1 MTYRIAAI
9 DIHKKVL
16 MVVVATA
23 AAEVADAA
31 GEALE
36 FTCRQF
42 GTGALERQHLVSWLQ
57 RQGVTEIV
65 MESTAQY
72 WKPIWLELEP
82 HFQKLHLAQAQS
94 NRAPRGRKHDFK
106 DAKRLAR
113 RLLAGEL
120 SLSYVPEPEQRLWR
134 IMTRGKQQL
143 VRERIRIRNRMEA
156 LLEEMQIKLDSV
168 ISDLLGVSGRRILKA
183 LSEGETDPNRLAQLG
198 DERLKCSQEELA
210 DALRGHPTPTHI
222 SMLKLYWEHV
232 ELMDRQIADLDRLVA
247 QALKPYEEAVQRLA
261 EVSGFGVDSAQQL
274 IAEVGVL
281 ADAFPSAGQFSS
293 WVGTCP
299 GSNVTAE
306 ENHSSRS
313 PKGNKFARRLLNQA
327 ANAAIKKKGSHF
339 QNIFRRFVGK
349 LGYQGAVWVVAHRLT
364 RLVWLILTRQVRF
377 VEQGEET
384 NPKAKLRRAQK
395 LARALRR
402 LGYQVS
408 LTPIQPAQ
416 A

>member
-9 DIHKKVL
+9 DIHKNVL
-16 MVVVATA
+16 MVVVAIA

-36 FTCRQF
+36 FICERF
-42 GTGALERQHLVSWLQ
+42 GTGAEERQRLVRWLQ
-57 RQGVTEIV
+57 QQEATEVV

-82 HFQKLHLAQAQS
+82 HFLKLHLAQAQS
-94 NRAPRGRKHDFK
+94 NRAPHGRKNDFR

-120 SLSYVPEPEQRLWR
+120 SLSYVPEPEQRSWR
-134 IMTRGKQQL
+134 VMTRSKQQL
-143 VRERIRIRNRMEA
+143 VRERIRIRNQMEA
-156 LLEEMQIKLDSV
+156 LLEEMQIKLTGV
-168 ISDLLGVSGRRILKA
+168 ISDLLGASGRRILQA
-183 LSEGETDPNRLAQLG
+183 LSEGETDPEQLAQLG
-198 DERLKCSQEELA
+198 DERLKCTTEELA

-222 SMLKLYWEHV
+222 SVLKLNWDHV
-232 ELMDRQIADLDRLVA
+232 ELMDRQIAELDRLVA
-247 QALKPYEEAVQRLA
+247 QALKPHQDTVMRLA
-261 EVSGFGVDSAQQL
+261 EVNGFGVDSAQQL

-281 ADAFPSAGQFSS
+281 ADAFPSAGEFSS

-313 PKGNKFARRLLNQA
+313 PKGNKFARRLLTQA
-327 ANAAIKKKGSHF
+327 AQAAIKKKGSHLQKVF
-339 QNIFRRFVGK
+339 LRFVGR
-349 LGYQGAVWVVAHRLT
+349 LGYKGAVWVVAHRLS
-364 RLVWLILTRQVRF
+364 RLVWLILNKQVRYI
-377 VEQGEET
+377 EKGDET
-384 NPKAKLRRAQK
+384 NPKAKQRRAQK
-395 LARALRR
+395 LALALRR
-402 LGYQVS
+402 LGYEVI
-408 LTPIQPAQ
+408 LKPIQPAQ

>member
-36 FTCRQF
+36 FSCRQF
-42 GTGALERQHLVSWLQ
+42 GTGALERQRLVSWLQ
-57 RQGVTEIV
+57 QQGVTEVV

-72 WKPIWLELEP
+72 WKAIWLELEP
-82 HFQKLHLAQAQS
+82 HFPKLHLAQAQS
-94 NRAPRGRKHDFK
+94 NRAPRGRKNDFR

-134 IMTRGKQQL
+134 IMTRTKQQL

-198 DERLKCSQEELA
+198 DERLKCSQAELA
-210 DALRGHPTPTHI
+210 DALRGNPSPTHI
-222 SMLKLYWEHV
+222 GVLKLYWENV
-232 ELMDRQIADLDRLVA
+232 ELLDRQIADLDRLVA

-281 ADAFPSAGQFSS
+281 ADAFPTAGQFSS

-339 QNIFRRFVGK
+339 QNVFRRFVGK
-349 LGYQGAVWVVAHRLT
+349 LGYQGAVWAVAHRLS
-364 RLVWLILTRQVRF
+364 RLVWLILNKQIRF

-384 NPKAKLRRAQK
+384 NPQAKLRRAQK

-408 LTPIQPAQ
+408 LTPIQPAH

>member
-16 MVVVATA
+16 MVVVATG

-57 RQGVTEIV
+57 RQGVIEVV

-82 HFQKLHLAQAQS
+82 HLPKLHLAQAQS
-94 NRAPRGRKHDFK
+94 NRAPRGRKNDFR

-134 IMTRGKQQL
+134 IMARGKQQP
-143 VRERIRIRNRMEA
+143 VRDRGAIRNRMEA

-168 ISDLLGVSGRRILKA
+168 ISDLLGASGRRILQA

-198 DERLKCSQEELA
+198 DERLKCTQAELA
-210 DALRGHPTPTHI
+210 DALRGNPTPTHI
-222 SMLKLYWEHV
+222 RMS
-232 ELMDRQIADLDRLVA
+232 
-247 QALKPYEEAVQRLA
+247 
-261 EVSGFGVDSAQQL
+261 
-274 IAEVGVL
+274 VGC
-281 ADAFPSAGQFSS
+281 PSS
-293 WVGTCP
+293 
-299 GSNVTAE
+299 
-306 ENHSSRS
+306 
-313 PKGNKFARRLLNQA
+313 
-327 ANAAIKKKGSHF
+327 
-339 QNIFRRFVGK
+339 
-349 LGYQGAVWVVAHRLT
+349 
-364 RLVWLILTRQVRF
+364 
-377 VEQGEET
+377 ET
-384 NPKAKLRRAQK
+384 
-395 LARALRR
+395 
-402 LGYQVS
+402 V
-408 LTPIQPAQ
+408 
-416 A
+416 

>member
-183 LSEGETDPNRLAQLG
+183 LSEGTGGRLAGQPYPDAYQHVKAVLG
-198 DERLKCSQEELA
+198 ACGIDGSA
-210 DALRGHPTPTHI
+210 NRG
-222 SMLKLYWEHV
+222 
-232 ELMDRQIADLDRLVA
+232 
-247 QALKPYEEAVQRLA
+247 
-261 EVSGFGVDSAQQL
+261 SG
-274 IAEVGVL
+274 
-281 ADAFPSAGQFSS
+281 SAGRPSS
-293 WVGTCP
+293 
-299 GSNVTAE
+299 
-306 ENHSSRS
+306 
-313 PKGNKFARRLLNQA
+313 
-327 ANAAIKKKGSHF
+327 
-339 QNIFRRFVGK
+339 
-349 LGYQGAVWVVAHRLT
+349 
-364 RLVWLILTRQVRF
+364 
-377 VEQGEET
+377 ET
-384 NPKAKLRRAQK
+384 
-395 LARALRR
+395 
-402 LGYQVS
+402 V
-408 LTPIQPAQ
+408 
-416 A
+416 

>member
-1 MTYRIAAI
+1 MSYRIAAI

-210 DALRGHPTPTHI
+210 DALRGNPTPTHI

-364 RLVWLILTRQVRF
+364 RLVWLILNRQVRF
-377 VEQGEET
+377 VEQGEQT

-408 LTPIQPAQ
+408 LTPIQPAH

>member
-1 MTYRIAAI
+1 MSYKVAAI

-16 MVVVATA
+16 MVVVAS
-23 AAEVADAA
+23 AAEEV
-31 GEALE
+31 GEATGEAIE
-36 FTCRQF
+36 FDCRRF
-42 GTGALERQHLVSWLQ
+42 GTGSSQRQHLVSWM
-57 RQGVTEIV
+57 REQGATEIV

-72 WKPIWLELEP
+72 WKPIWMDLEP
-82 HFQKLHLAQAQS
+82 HFLKLHLAQAQS
-94 NRAPRGRKHDFK
+94 NRAPRGRKNDFR

-134 IMTRGKQQL
+134 IMTRTKQQL

-198 DERLKCSQEELA
+198 DERLKCSQAELA
-210 DALRGHPTPTHI
+210 DALRGNPSPTHI
-222 SMLKLYWEHV
+222 GVLKLYWENV
-232 ELMDRQIADLDRLVA
+232 ELLDRQIADLDRLVA

-281 ADAFPSAGQFSS
+281 ADAFPTAGQFSS

-339 QNIFRRFVGK
+339 QNVFRRFVGK
-349 LGYQGAVWVVAHRLT
+349 LGYQGAVWAVAHRLS
-364 RLVWLILTRQVRF
+364 RLVWLILNKQIRF

-384 NPKAKLRRAQK
+384 NPQAKLRRAQK

-402 LGYQVS
+402 LG
-408 LTPIQPAQ
+408 
-416 A
+416 